1 MNVSKRPRIFYGWI
15 VVAVA
20 FVTMAVSVNARTGYS
35 LLFPA
40 ISAEFGWSSA
50 TISGAFALGFLC
62 SSAFIP
68 VAGMVMDRYGPR
80 IAIPMSA
87 LLVVAGYVGCM
98 FATSPL
104 MLYVFAGLMA
114 VVGSLIMSYTGH
126 SMFLPN
132 WFVRKRG
139 LATGIAF
146 GGVGVGAVFLLPA
159 LQWVIESEGW
169 RAGCLAIAGTVAVI
183 VIPLNLA
190 FQRLSP
196 QSMGLFPDGDEDP
209 AVATRP
215 APPDAIVDR
224 DWVDTEWTV
233 GKALFTTR
241 FWWIGLAYFCGLFV
255 WYGVQIHQTKFL
267 LAQGIGA
274 GEAATALGLVALFG
288 IFGQVFI
295 GGYSDRA
302 GREIGWSLALLGFFF
317 CSALLLALESAPGRG
332 LLYAM
337 VATQGLL
344 GYGVA
349 SLYGPITADVFGG
362 KSFSRIFSVLVLFG
376 NTGAAAGVFFLGII
390 DDSTGGYTFGWWLCL
405 LASLVSIAA
414 VWMAAPRRVRL
425 VAGQAARRV
434 AAVEAGQ

>member
-1 MNVSKRPRIFYGWI
+1 MSATMRPRIFYGWI

-40 ISAEFGWSSA
+40 ISEEFGWSSA
-50 TISGAFALGFLC
+50 TISGAFAFGFLS
-62 SSAFIP
+62 SSAFVP
-68 VAGMVMDRYGPR
+68 FAGIVMDRYGPR

-87 LLVVAGYVGCM
+87 LLLVAGYIGCM
-98 FATSPL
+98 FATSPF
-104 MLYVFAGLMA
+104 MLYIFAGLMA

-139 LATGIAF
+139 LAIGIAF

-159 LQWVIESEGW
+159 LQWVIETQGW

-196 QSMGLFPDGDEDP
+196 QSMGLRPDGDEDA
-209 AVATRP
+209 AVATKP
-215 APPDAIVDR
+215 APPDAVVDR
-224 DWVDTEWTV
+224 NWIATEWTV
-233 GKALFTTR
+233 GKALFTAK
-241 FWWIGLAYFCGLFV
+241 FWWIGLANFCGLFV
-255 WYGVQIHQTKFL
+255 WYGIQVHQTKFL
-267 LAQGIGA
+267 LAKGIEA
-274 GEAATALGLVALFG
+274 TEAAAALGLVALFG
-288 IFGQVFI
+288 IVGQVFI

-302 GREIGWSLALLGFFF
+302 GREVGWSLALSGFVVS
-317 CSALLLALESAPGRG
+317 SASLLALDSAPNRVF
-332 LLYAM
+332 LYGM
-337 VATQGLL
+337 VASQGLL
-344 GYGVA
+344 GYGLA
-349 SLYGPITADVFGG
+349 SLYGAIPADVFGG
-362 KSFSRIFSVLVLFG
+362 KSFSRIFSILTLFG
-376 NTGAAAGVFFLGII
+376 NTGAAAGVFFLGMI
-390 DDSTGGYTFGWWLCL
+390 DDKTGGYTLGWWLCL
-405 LASLVSIAA
+405 LASAVSIAA

-434 AAVEAGQ
+434 AATTA

>member
-1 MNVSKRPRIFYGWI
+1 MSSSGKPRIFYGWI

-20 FVTMAVSVNARTGYS
+20 FVTMAVSVNSRTGYS

-50 TISGAFALGFLC
+50 TITGAFALGFLC

-68 VAGMVMDRYGPR
+68 VAGIVMDRYGPR

-87 LLVVAGYVGCM
+87 SLVVAGYIGCM
-98 FATSPL
+98 FATTPV
-104 MLYVFAGLMA
+104 MLYIFAGLMA

-132 WFVRKRG
+132 WFVRRRG
-139 LATGIAF
+139 LAVGIAF
-146 GGVGVGAVFLLPA
+146 GGVGVGAVVLLPA
-159 LQWVIESEGW
+159 LQWVIETEGW
-169 RAGCLAIAGTVAVI
+169 RIGCLAIAVTVAVV

-196 QSMGLFPDGDEDP
+196 QSMGLQPDGDEDP
-209 AVATRP
+209 AEATKP
-215 APPDAIVDR
+215 LPPDAVVDR
-224 DWVDTEWTV
+224 AWVETEWTV
-233 GKALFTTR
+233 GKALHTAK

-255 WYGVQIHQTKFL
+255 WYAVQIHQTKFL

-274 GEAATALGLVALFG
+274 AEAAAALGLVALFG
-288 IFGQVFI
+288 IVGQVFI

-302 GREIGWSLALLGFFF
+302 GREVGWSLSMLGYLI
-317 CSALLLALESAPGRG
+317 CSILLLMLESAPSRT

-349 SLYGPITADVFGG
+349 SLYGAVSADVFGG
-362 KSFSRIFSVLVLFG
+362 KSFSRIFSILVLFG
-376 NTGAAAGVFFLGII
+376 NSGAAAGVFFLGVIE
-390 DDSTGGYTFGWWLCL
+390 DQTGGYALGWWLSL
-405 LASLVSIAA
+405 LASAVSIAA
-414 VWMAAPRRVRL
+414 IWLAAPRHVRL
-425 VAGQAARRV
+425 VAGQAARRA
-434 AAVEAGQ
+434 AAVEAAR